1 MADKIPV
8 KAIYSG
14 SDVTSLGEY
23 ASSDKIAS
31 TYLNTG
37 TGSTDVALGNHAHSG
52 VYAETT
58 ADQSWTGSQRATA
71 VVDNDGSF
79 DLNLGQNF
87 ICTVSTGTIT
97 VTFTNIPNGQSGF
110 IKLINSGATMAAFT
124 GTGATKVDAALMTTI
139 STAGTYLLS
148 YFSDGT
154 DVWLTTS
161 AIYT

>member
-79 DLNLGQNF
+79 DLNL
-87 ICTVSTGTIT
+87 
-97 VTFTNIPNGQSGF
+97 
-110 IKLINSGATMAAFT
+110 
-124 GTGATKVDAALMTTI
+124 
-139 STAGTYLLS
+139 
-148 YFSDGT
+148 
-154 DVWLTTS
+154 
-161 AIYT
+161 